1 MPLCLDTREHEGWG
15 VSADMDGESERV
27 WCEGCDAQASPEVE
41 SCWVG
46 GERGRTVEN
55 ALAAVGGLLRLLHLF
70 LDEGT
75 RDCSVERRTRV
86 LASRLGEHLAPFD
99 AH

>member
-1 MPLCLDTREHEGWG
+1 MCTYRGTNGSMYGIPM
-15 VSADMDGESERV
+15 VASA
-27 WCEGCDAQASPEVE
+27 EVE

-55 ALAAVGGLLRLLHLF
+55 ALATVGGLLRLLHLF
-70 LDEGT
+70 LDEGA
-75 RDCSVERRTRV
+75 RNCSVERRTRV
-86 LASRLGEHLAPFD
+86 LAARLGEHLAPFD